1 MLETLQDIT
10 KEEIIDYSMKYVN
23 PGKTQEWIDRGIN
36 IVIGKREGYTF
47 WDMDGK
53 KYLDIHLNG
62 GTYNLGHRNPEIIE
76 AMVNACKYFDI
87 GNHHLQQLAG
97 HYLARK

>member
-36 IVIGKREGYTF
+36 IVIGKERVILSGIWME
-47 WDMDGK
+47 K
-53 KYLDIHLNG
+53 NI
-62 GTYNLGHRNPEIIE
+62 
-76 AMVNACKYFDI
+76 
-87 GNHHLQQLAG
+87 
-97 HYLARK
+97 

>member
-53 KYLDIHLNG
+53 NI
-62 GTYNLGHRNPEIIE
+62 
-76 AMVNACKYFDI
+76 
-87 GNHHLQQLAG
+87 
-97 HYLARK
+97 